1 MSALQATSVTLSIPD
16 LPNGAPL
23 ENLGTTVEVAASEAG
38 GTLEVGADSP
48 LGEALAGFRLEQFH
62 FHLPS
67 EHLDNGTSRAME
79 MHMVFEGEGGRVA
92 VVAAFVDADGPGP
105 VLEDVFSVVGDVA
118 VPGSVVTTPGLAL
131 SELARVLSAGQFQT

>member
-23 ENLGTTVEVAASEAG
+23 ENLGTTVEVVASEAG

-48 LGEALAGFRLEQFH
+48 LGALAGFRLEQFH

-79 MHMVFEGEGGRVA
+79 MHMVFEGEGGQVA

-118 VPGSVVTTPGLAL
+118 VPGSVATTPGLAL